1 MSVYTYTK
9 SAATRRKLMTDFI
22 ERVEE
27 CTNNELA
34 YEIAQATLI
43 TTIICGLIYCV
54 VSLL

>member
-1 MSVYTYTK
+1 
-9 SAATRRKLMTDFI
+9 MTNFI
-22 ERVEE
+22 ERIEE
-27 CTNNELA
+27 HTNNELA